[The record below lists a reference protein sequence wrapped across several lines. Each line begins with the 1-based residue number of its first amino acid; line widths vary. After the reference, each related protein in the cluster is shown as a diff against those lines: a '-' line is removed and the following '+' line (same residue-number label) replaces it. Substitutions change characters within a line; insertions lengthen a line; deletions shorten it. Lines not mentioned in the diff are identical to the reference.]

1 MNMGNGW
8 MVKMDCVRMV
18 KDGWMVKMDC
28 ARMGNG
34 WMDGEDG
41 LCEDG

>member
-1 MNMGNGW
+1 M
-8 MVKMDCVRMV
+8 
-18 KDGWMVKMDC
+18 DGWMVKMDC

-41 LCEDG
+41 LCEDGKWMDEW

>member
-1 MNMGNGW
+1 VRMGNGW
-8 MVKMDCVRMV
+8 MDGEMDCV
-18 KDGWMVKMDC
+18 
-28 ARMGNG
+28 RMGNG

>member
-8 MVKMDCVRMV
+8 MVKMDC
-18 KDGWMVKMDC
+18 
-28 ARMGNG
+28 ARIGNG

-41 LCEDG
+41 LHEDW

>member
-1 MNMGNGW
+1 MRMGNGW
-8 MVKMDCVRMV
+8 MDGEMDCV
-18 KDGWMVKMDC
+18 
-28 ARMGNG
+28 RMGNG